1 MQVQSMHFK
10 ARVGQ
15 KLADVRLQEN
25 LKILSQ
31 RWTVGRAQALTEL
44 DDFEATRD
52 EAVAR
57 RNRALQQL
65 DVWLEQFERAATAR
79 GTTVLWAETPRMPR
93 AWWSKLHAV
102 MACRR

>member
-1 MQVQSMHFK
+1 MHFK

-15 KLADVRLQEN
+15 KLADVRLQQN

-57 RNRALQQL
+57 RNRALHRPL
-65 DVWLEQFERAATAR
+65 TPSDASDHL
-79 GTTVLWAETPRMPR
+79 TTYQNSAYASVST
-93 AWWSKLHAV
+93 
-102 MACRR
+102 